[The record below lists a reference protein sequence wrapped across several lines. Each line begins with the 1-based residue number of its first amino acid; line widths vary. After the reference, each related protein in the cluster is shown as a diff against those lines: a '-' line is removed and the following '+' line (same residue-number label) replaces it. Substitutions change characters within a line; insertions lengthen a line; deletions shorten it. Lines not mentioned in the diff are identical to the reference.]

1 MLLQLPT
8 LTLWCSSIKYVFKW
22 PKIPVLIRTTKFS
35 EENRNM
41 TRQKKCLLLRVCLV
55 KSKLNQYR
63 RCCLNYA
70 LLNKKRE
77 RKIHCSSKSFDFYL
91 EWIWLGSMASWQ
103 FGMLWYVCFVAIQ
116 GQYSQFSVYFA
127 SIRLITLVFCLIWF
141 NREYFSE
148 FVLASFYYQAARSPW
163 NSLII

>member
-1 MLLQLPT
+1 
-8 LTLWCSSIKYVFKW
+8 
-22 PKIPVLIRTTKFS
+22 
-35 EENRNM
+35 M
-41 TRQKKCLLLRVCLV
+41 TRQKKKCLLLRVRLV
-55 KSKLNQYR
+55 KSKHYQHSR
-63 RCCLNYA
+63 WCLNYA
-70 LLNKKRE
+70 LLKIKRE
-77 RKIHCSSKSFDFYL
+77 KYHCSSKSFDFYL
-91 EWIWLGSMASWQ
+91 KWIWLGSMASWQ

>member
-1 MLLQLPT
+1 
-8 LTLWCSSIKYVFKW
+8 
-22 PKIPVLIRTTKFS
+22 
-35 EENRNM
+35 M
-41 TRQKKCLLLRVCLV
+41 TRQKKCLLLRVRLV
-55 KSKLNQYR
+55 KSKHYQHSR
-63 RCCLNYA
+63 WCLNYA
-70 LLNKKRE
+70 FLKIKKE
-77 RKIHCSSKSFDFYL
+77 KYHCSSKSFDFYL

-116 GQYSQFSVYFA
+116 GQYSQCSVYFA

>member
-1 MLLQLPT
+1 
-8 LTLWCSSIKYVFKW
+8 
-22 PKIPVLIRTTKFS
+22 
-35 EENRNM
+35 M
-41 TRQKKCLLLRVCLV
+41 TRQKKKCLLLRVRLV
-55 KSKLNQYR
+55 KSKHYQHSR
-63 RCCLNYA
+63 WCLNYA
-70 LLNKKRE
+70 FLKIKRE
-77 RKIHCSSKSFDFYL
+77 KYHCSSKSFDFYL